1 MLKKAQVADTTKA
14 ANLKISSILFKVC
27 PIVTTNKIVS
37 PPTLKKQTKKRQTHK
52 TISKQLKSFSA
63 RVSNSFTT
71 LSA

>member
-37 PPTLKKQTKKRQTHK
+37 PPTLKKNNKKKADTQNH
-52 TISKQLKSFSA
+52 Q
-63 RVSNSFTT
+63 
-71 LSA
+71 